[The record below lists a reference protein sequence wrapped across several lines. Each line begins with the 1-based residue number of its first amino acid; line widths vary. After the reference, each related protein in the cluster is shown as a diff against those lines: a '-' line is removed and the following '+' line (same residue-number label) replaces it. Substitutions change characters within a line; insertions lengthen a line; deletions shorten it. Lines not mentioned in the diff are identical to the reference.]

1 MTERDDD
8 LKATAEAMIDDSQRL
23 EDLEKTKLELD
34 ASDPRYP
41 QLARE
46 IEQLVSRMA
55 AKARI
60 QTQIAEEARD

>member
-1 MTERDDD
+1 MTEREDD
-8 LKATAEAMIDDSQRL
+8 LRATAEAMIDDSQHL
-23 EDLEKTKLELD
+23 EDLEKAKLQLD
-34 ASDPRYP
+34 ASDPRYA

-60 QTQIAEEARD
+60 QTQIAEDTRD

>member
-23 EDLEKTKLELD
+23 EDLEKTKLALD
-34 ASDPRYP
+34 ADDPRYAH
-41 QLARE
+41 LARE

-60 QTQIAEEARD
+60 QTQIAEEVRE